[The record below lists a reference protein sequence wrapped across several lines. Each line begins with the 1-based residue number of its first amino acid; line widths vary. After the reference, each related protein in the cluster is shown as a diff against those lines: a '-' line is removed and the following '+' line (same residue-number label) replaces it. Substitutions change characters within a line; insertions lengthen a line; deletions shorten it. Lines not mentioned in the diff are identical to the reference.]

1 MADVLRFE
9 PVSASAPT
17 PSEAWGSEEWLE
29 VLVSVFQ
36 AGRQLRKVLAKF
48 THICHVNDSEFLLLW
63 LCGHGGEQG
72 VQQSELVGRLGLS
85 PPQLS
90 GLVYDVRDRG
100 WIEMQRPA
108 ADRRRQVLRLTEA
121 GHEVLRQTVLRL
133 APLLHDLEV
142 RVTHAE
148 RQTCREFLGHLA
160 EIEDNSTHS
169 ARAA

>member
-1 MADVLRFE
+1 MADFLPFE
-9 PVSASAPT
+9 SPSDSAPA
-17 PSEAWGSEEWLE
+17 PAEAWGANQWLE

-48 THICHVNDSEFLLLW
+48 THTCHVNDAEFLLLW
-63 LCGHGGEQG
+63 LCGQGDERG
-72 VQQSELVGRLGLS
+72 VQQAELGGRLGLS

-108 ADRRRQVLRLTEA
+108 ADRRRQILRLTAA
-121 GHEVLRQTVLRL
+121 GQDVLRQTVQQL
-133 APLLHDLEV
+133 APLLHNLAE
-142 RVTHAE
+142 RVTYAE

-160 EIEDNSTHS
+160 EIEDSSNQT